1 MQNSFLVR
9 ALILF
14 LIIYV
19 TLLFRD
25 IFFMG
30 YAYIRFQEV
39 YWDNIA
45 FYEAF
50 RATLPIYLPLIVL
63 DLLYV
68 LAKRNTQSSK

>member
-1 MQNSFLVR
+1 MQNRFLVR

-25 IFFMG
+25 IFLG

-50 RATLPIYLPLIVL
+50 RATLPIYLPLVVL

-68 LAKRNTQSSK
+68 LAKRSTQSSK

>member
-1 MQNSFLVR
+1 
-9 ALILF
+9 
-14 LIIYV
+14 
-19 TLLFRD
+19 
-25 IFFMG
+25 MG

-50 RATLPIYLPLIVL
+50 RATLPIYLPLVVL

-68 LAKRNTQSSK
+68 LAKRSTQSSK

>member
-1 MQNSFLVR
+1 MKNSFLVR
-9 ALILF
+9 ALMLF
-14 LIIYV
+14 LVIYV

-30 YAYIRFQEV
+30 YAYIRFHEV
-39 YWDNIA
+39 YWENIT

-50 RATLPIYLPLIVL
+50 RDTLHISLPLVVL

-68 LAKRNTQSSK
+68 LAKRKTQSSK

>member
-25 IFFMG
+25 IFLG

-45 FYEAF
+45 FMKRLE
-50 RATLPIYLPLIVL
+50 
-63 DLLYV
+63 LLY
-68 LAKRNTQSSK
+68 LYIFH

>member
-25 IFFMG
+25 IFLG

-50 RATLPIYLPLIVL
+50 RATLPIYLPLVVL

-68 LAKRNTQSSK
+68 LAKRSTQSSK

>member
-1 MQNSFLVR
+1 MRNSFLVR
-9 ALILF
+9 ALRLF
-14 LIIYV
+14 LVIYIV
-19 TLLFRD
+19 LLFRD

-50 RATLPIYLPLIVL
+50 RTTLPLYLPLVIL

-68 LAKRNTQSSK
+68 LAKGKQKSSE

>member
-25 IFFMG
+25 IFLG

-50 RATLPIYLPLIVL
+50 RATLPIYLPLVVL